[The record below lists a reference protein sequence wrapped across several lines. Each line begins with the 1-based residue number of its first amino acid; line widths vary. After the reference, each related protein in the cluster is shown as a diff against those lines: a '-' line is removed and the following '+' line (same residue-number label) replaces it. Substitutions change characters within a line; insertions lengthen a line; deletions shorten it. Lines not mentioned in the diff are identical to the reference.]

1 MKCKRPMAHRPAM
14 EGVTNC
20 KACEREAEEPMLNNA
35 QIKQIMH
42 ANDLAITLVKELRE
56 EKEAMLK
63 HITDLEAGLNN
74 LITLW
79 DMESSLT
86 EYEDAITHWRNKF
99 PYLFDLDDGYE
110 PPEHM
115 TADDFN
121 EMHSGPFQPDD
132 TGYMDGDE

>member
-1 MKCKRPMAHRPAM
+1 MIEQQIEAM
-14 EGVTNC
+14 
-20 KACEREAEEPMLNNA
+20 RENIANLQTSLSLQLDITKTML
-35 QIKQIMH
+35 
-42 ANDLAITLVKELRE
+42 E

-63 HITDLEAGLNN
+63 HITDLEAALNN